1 MIFAD
6 LTEHNEPKQSSVAQ
20 LEGEIAF
27 WGPAGDPLD
36 IFGPFW
42 GL

>member
-1 MIFAD
+1 MMFAD

-20 LEGEIAF
+20 LETDIAF

-36 IFGPFW
+36 IL
-42 GL
+42 GLFLGL